1 MKGQTHFK
9 GENDTV
15 FYRGA
20 EMEGTLMVMGRGKQP
35 WEGQFC
41 NLKVSFLLACSVTGC
56 IFLGEEKVREC
67 TLYL

>member
-35 WEGQFC
+35 
-41 NLKVSFLLACSVTGC
+41 
-56 IFLGEEKVREC
+56 
-67 TLYL
+67 